1 MKKTNITLLC
11 FQMALM
17 AMILSSTGLALP
29 RLQEEIGLTSVQ
41 QGSLVSIQYIGFTIT
56 VLLGGTLADKLGK
69 LRVLSISFGI
79 LGVAAVLFGAASS
92 YWMTALG
99 VLMIGSFGSVA
110 QNGITALATNYDKN
124 EAEKNNAFVQLF
136 FTIGAI
142 LTPLLLLIFLL
153 NFNEWR
159 YAYYIVGALC
169 LVIALVT
176 AGYKDEK
183 QISQATLASNFG
195 TYLKAL
201 KTPSY
206 LIAPTAL
213 FMYVGAEIGIW
224 GFAPIFFENQGYGRM
239 SGILS
244 SILIWL
250 SMLLGRSIS
259 VRLLKRYN
267 MTQILVV
274 HGILAVA
281 ALTLVIFSGQTASI
295 IWISVSG
302 FACAPFYPL
311 IVTWM
316 AKLTGDKSSNAL
328 AFTMAFGSLGAVVLG
343 WVIGLVVDRFGAKY
357 ITVAPAIA
365 FTAVVLL
372 LLIFRKKRFQM

>member
-1 MKKTNITLLC
+1 MG
-11 FQMALM
+11 LM

-29 RLQEEIGLTSVQ
+29 RLQEEIGLSSVQ
-41 QGSLVSIQYIGFTIT
+41 QGSLVSIQYIGFTVA
-56 VLLGGTLADKLGK
+56 VLLGGTLADKIGK
-69 LRVLSISFGI
+69 LRLLSITFGI

-92 YWMTALG
+92 YWMTVLG
-99 VLMIGSFGSVA
+99 VLLIGSFGSIA

-124 EAEKNNAFVQLF
+124 NAEKNNAFVQLF
-136 FTIGAI
+136 FTVGAV
-142 LTPLLLLIFLL
+142 LTPVLLLIFLL
-153 NFNEWR
+153 SFNEWR
-159 YAYYIVGALC
+159 YAYYIVAALC
-169 LVIALVT
+169 MVIALVT
-176 AGYKDEK
+176 SRYKEEK
-183 QISQATLASNFG
+183 KASQSSLASNLG
-195 TYLKAL
+195 TYVKAL

-206 LIAPTAL
+206 LIAPMAL
-213 FMYVGAEIGIW
+213 FLYVGAEIGIW
-224 GFAPIFFENQGYGRM
+224 GFAPIFFEGQGYGRI

-259 VRLLKRYN
+259 VRLLKKYD
-267 MTQILVV
+267 MTQILIV
-274 HGILAVA
+274 HGILAVI

-316 AKLTGDKSSNAL
+316 TRLTGDNSSNAL

-343 WVIGLVVDRFGAKY
+343 WVIGLVVDHYGAKY
-357 ITVAPAIA
+357 ITVAPAFA
-365 FTAVVLL
+365 FVAVILL
-372 LLIFRKKRFQM
+372 LIIFRKKRVQM